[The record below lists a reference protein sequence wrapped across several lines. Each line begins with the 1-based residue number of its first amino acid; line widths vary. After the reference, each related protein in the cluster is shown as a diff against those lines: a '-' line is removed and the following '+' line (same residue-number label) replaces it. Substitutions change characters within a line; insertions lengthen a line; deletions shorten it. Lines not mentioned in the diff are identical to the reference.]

1 MIFLVF
7 FTYKPFLI
15 ISPLFFIIY
24 KKKTFMT
31 GVYMD
36 CEEKMF
42 LKSVISTAATTVV
55 KKGFPFFRV
64 FKVNLSL
71 GELKFFLNGPKC

>member
-1 MIFLVF
+1 
-7 FTYKPFLI
+7 
-15 ISPLFFIIY
+15 
-24 KKKTFMT
+24 MT
-31 GVYMD
+31 GVCMD

-55 KKGFPFFRV
+55 KKEFPFFRV